1 MRYILWGIAF
11 AIFIGFIPHYSYPRN
26 EIFGFIFGLLFAE
39 IISLRR
45 RILLLEKF
53 QERFSN
59 NNIKEKQIKEE
70 QTQTEQFDTTT
81 QESATQTQKAGIEIE
96 KEDYEQPEQIKTE
109 TPIAPEPSNSKEKIT
124 DDGATVRISF
134 LKGLFIRIKEFFTT
148 GNVVLKLGII
158 IIFFGVS
165 FLLKYAAQ
173 HNFFP
178 IEFRL
183 ICVVVAAL
191 AMLITG
197 WSMKN
202 RETYTQEKDT
212 QKKEDKVG
220 TSAISQYGRGEYGLV
235 LQGGGIGILYLTV
248 FAASKL
254 YNLLPNTFSLLIMI
268 MLVALSCALAVMQDA
283 KSLAVSGII
292 GGFLAP
298 VLMSTGSGSHVMLFS
313 YYTLLNC
320 GILGIAW
327 FKAWRELNLIGF
339 AFTFIISS
347 LWGSEHYKPELF
359 STTEPF
365 LILFFLFYVAISVLF
380 AHRQPPKLKGFIDG
394 PLVFGLPLV
403 SFGLQSSIVEN
414 MEYGL
419 AITALALG
427 LFYITLA
434 TILWNRVVEGMR
446 MLTEAFLAMGVAFG
460 SLAIPLALDGKWT
473 STAWAIEGAA
483 MVWVGVRQNRLLAR
497 LFGIILQFGAG
508 IAFLGATD
516 YPYNYNGYYASSNG
530 MVFLNHIYLGCIFI
544 SIAGLFSSYYMISQ
558 REKLRRWE
566 RYFNIPLLL
575 WGLIWWFGA
584 GINEIDSHFSS
595 SNYNEYHIFLIYCA
609 VSCQTMAMVGNRF
622 KWKQLIF
629 AMMGFL
635 PVIFCTLCLEILD
648 LSGSSHLFA
657 KLGSVA
663 WIITFAVQYGILW
676 QLDKNYT
683 LNTESNIESD
693 IQPNSKSDIEPNS
706 DSNIQQPNIE
716 SNSGKFSKFVKSIG
730 FTAKLISWWHI
741 KTLWLLI
748 FVVSHEAVWA
758 VEQLFTPNTFHS
770 FDMVFESSST
780 WSGIFWGIVPAIF
793 ILLIIRKG
801 ELIKWSPFVNNS
813 SHYFKQGLTIPALF
827 LVCWILW
834 TNFYDGNPSPL
845 PYFPIVNPLELSQI
859 FVLLVIFIWAFR
871 NVEARFKQV
880 ITLLLIFIWLN
891 FVTGRFVHFYFDV
904 PFYFD
909 SLTSSVVFQAAIS
922 ILWGVIALFT
932 TSFAAK
938 TSRRKMWFAGA
949 VLLALLV
956 LKLFTV
962 DLSGIR
968 TIARIVSFLA
978 VGGLMLLIG
987 YLSPLPP
994 KGKKAAIE
1002 VK

>member
-1 MRYILWGIAF
+1 MRYILWGICF
-11 AIFIGFIPHYSYPRN
+11 AVFIGFIPHYSYSRN
-26 EIFGFIFGLLFAE
+26 ELFGFIFGLLFAE
-39 IISLRR
+39 IISLRKR
-45 RILLLEKF
+45 LSLLEKSQKYF
-53 QERFSN
+53 
-59 NNIKEKQIKEE
+59 NNIEE
-70 QTQTEQFDTTT
+70 ERPKTQTEASITP
-81 QESATQTQKAGIEIE
+81 ESFNSEEKTAENITGEEISSE
-96 KEDYEQPEQIKTE
+96 EIISKKPTPEESSYKEIRAK
-109 TPIAPEPSNSKEKIT
+109 NIT
-124 DDGATVRISF
+124 DDGTTVRVSF
-134 LKGLFIRIKEFFTT
+134 LKGLFIRIKEFFTK

-202 RETYTQEKDT
+202 REAYTQKKDR
-212 QKKEDKVG
+212 QGKEDKVG
-220 TSAISQYGRGEYGLV
+220 TSAISQYGKGEYGLV

-283 KSLAVSGII
+283 KSLAVSGVI

-313 YYTLLNC
+313 YYALLNC

-339 AFTFIISS
+339 AFTFVISS

-380 AHRQPPKLKGFIDG
+380 AHRQPPKLKGFVDG
-394 PLVFGLPLV
+394 PLVFGVPLV
-403 SFGLQSSIVEN
+403 SFGLQSALVEH

-419 AITALALG
+419 AITALTLG

-446 MLTEAFLAMGVAFG
+446 MLTEAFLAMGVVFG

-483 MVWVGVRQNRLLAR
+483 MVWVGVRQSRLLAR
-497 LFGIILQFGAG
+497 LFGIMLQFGAG
-508 IAFLGATD
+508 IAFLAATD
-516 YPYNYNGYYASSNG
+516 TPYNYNGDYYAFSNG

-566 RYFNIPLLL
+566 RYFHIPLLL
-575 WGLIWWFGA
+575 WGLIWWFCA
-584 GINEIDSHFSS
+584 GINEIDHHFSS
-595 SNYNEYHIFLIYCA
+595 TDYNKYNLFLIYCA
-609 VSCQTMAMVGNRF
+609 VSCQAMAMVAERF

-635 PVIFCTLCLEILD
+635 PVIFCTLCLELLD
-648 LSGSSHLFA
+648 LYGNSHLFA
-657 KLGSVA
+657 KWGGAA
-663 WIITFAVQYGILW
+663 WIITFAVQYRILW
-676 QLDKNYT
+676 QLDKNHT
-683 LNTESNIESD
+683 LNTESKIE
-693 IQPNSKSDIEPNS
+693 SDIEPNS
-706 DSNIQQPNIE
+706 EINIQPNTE

-748 FVVSHEAVWA
+748 FVVSHEAVWF
-758 VEQLFTPNTFHS
+758 VEQLFTPRTTHY
-770 FDMVFESSST
+770 FDMLFESSST
-780 WSGIFWGIVPAIF
+780 WSGILWGIVPAIF

-801 ELIKWSPFVNNS
+801 ELIKWAPFVNNS
-813 SHYFKQGLTIPALF
+813 SCYFKQGLTIPALF

-859 FVLLVIFIWAFR
+859 FVLLVLFIWAFKD
-871 NVEARFKQV
+871 VSAKIKQV

-909 SLTSSVVFQAAIS
+909 SLTASVIFQASIS

-938 TSRRKMWFAGA
+938 SSRRKLWFAGA
-949 VLLALLV
+949 VLLGLLV

-994 KGKKAAIE
+994 KDKKAQ
-1002 VK
+1002 

>member
-1 MRYILWGIAF
+1 MRYILWGICF
-11 AIFIGFIPHYSYPRN
+11 AVFIGFIPHYSYSRN
-26 EIFGFIFGLLFAE
+26 EIFGFIFGLFFAE

-45 RILLLEKF
+45 RILFLEKS
-53 QERFSN
+53 QEQLGD
-59 NNIKEKQIKEE
+59 IKEKQIKED
-70 QTQTEQFDTTT
+70 QTKTQTE
-81 QESATQTQKAGIEIE
+81 A
-96 KEDYEQPEQIKTE
+96 PIKTE
-109 TPIAPEPSNSKEKIT
+109 AYKSTEENTDEKIT
-124 DDGATVRISF
+124 GEEISSEDVISKNPTPEEVISKKPTPEESSYKEIRAKHITDYETTAKISF
-134 LKGLFIRIKEFFTT
+134 LTELFIRIKEFFTT

-183 ICVVVAAL
+183 ICVVVAAF

-202 RETYTQEKDT
+202 KETYTQEKDK
-212 QKKEDKVG
+212 QEKKDKVG

-254 YNLLPNTFSLLIMI
+254 YTLLPNTFSLLIMI
-268 MLVALSCALAVMQDA
+268 MLVALSGALAVMQDA

-347 LWGSEHYKPELF
+347 LWGSEHYNPELF

-394 PLVFGLPLV
+394 PLVFGVPLV
-403 SFGLQSSIVEN
+403 SFGLQSAIVEN

-419 AITALALG
+419 AITALTLG

-446 MLTEAFLAMGVAFG
+446 MLTEAFLAMGVVFG

-516 YPYNYNGYYASSNG
+516 YPYNYNGHYYASSNG

-566 RYFNIPLLL
+566 RYFHIPLLL

-584 GINEIDSHFSS
+584 GINEIDNHFSS
-595 SNYNEYHIFLIYCA
+595 SNYNEYNLFLIYCA
-609 VSCQTMAMVGNRF
+609 VSCQVMTMVANRF
-622 KWKQLIF
+622 KWKQLLF

-635 PVIFCTLCLEILD
+635 PVIFFTLFLELLY

-676 QLDKNYT
+676 QLDKNHT
-683 LNTESNIESD
+683 LNTEFNTESD
-693 IQPNSKSDIEPNS
+693 IQPNSEPNRH
-706 DSNIQQPNIE
+706 PNIE
-716 SNSGKFSKFVKSIG
+716 SNSGRFNKFVKSIG

-741 KTLWLLI
+741 KTLWILI

-758 VEQLFTPNTFHS
+758 MEQLFTPRTTHS
-770 FDMVFESSST
+770 FDMMFESSST
-780 WSGIFWGIVPAIF
+780 WSGILWGIVPAIF

-813 SHYFKQGLTIPALF
+813 GYYFKQGLTIPSLF

-834 TNFYDGNPSPL
+834 TNFYEGNPSPL
-845 PYFPIVNPLELSQI
+845 PYFPIVNPLELSQF
-859 FVLLVIFIWAFR
+859 FVLLVLFIWAFKD
-871 NVEARFKQV
+871 VGARVKQV
-880 ITLLLIFIWLN
+880 MTLLLIFIWLN

-909 SLTSSVVFQAAIS
+909 SLTASVVFQAAIS

-949 VLLALLV
+949 VLLGLLV

-994 KGKKAAIE
+994 KDKKAQ
-1002 VK
+1002 